1 MWCLYLRP
9 LFTAQTAWQHVN
21 QTTPQRPS
29 CREFQTTQ
37 PTIHLPSSYGLT
49 NPTSFFCI
57 LLLKDTTIC
66 VATSVPDPRM
76 RLSEGRSMCMINRS
90 KPGHSLQDFR
100 LSQRYCFKIQVF
112 SVVTLCQNFEG
123 LCQGAKQFYI
133 PSTDSARTYS
143 TDISVDGRKVFNLM
157 EVTRSMCLK
166 QILKIIK

>member
-57 LLLKDTTIC
+57 FLLKDTTIC